1 MLLAVALPLLLL
13 SAPANPPGQPNPHRL
28 FSANP
33 LAGLPALPKP
43 HHTFGNCRAS
53 ALGSPWTGCPFTVD
67 ADSPLQIDFARITHA
82 WPLEV
87 GWGGGFHLDRDAD
100 GNPLWDEEAFL
111 ASQNRT
117 EVVEATRLCAKANA
131 SLTVTAYPWSYY
143 WGSGVRPS
151 ASAAA
156 QRVAKAQCPA
166 PHACDPTVRGP
177 AEALEVQWHRRRLQN
192 ISAWVAEANAEL
204 GSHVRIG
211 AILIDC
217 EQFYI
222 DQANQTLQQAL
233 ARKHDLIYTASLEFC
248 PQGECTIEQYNR
260 VQPPPVCPN
269 EPPWW

>member
-117 EVVEATRLCAKANA
+117 EVLEATRLCAKANA

-143 WGSGVRPS
+143 WGSGYYYRS
-151 ASAAA
+151 ADI
-156 QRVAKAQCPA
+156 
-166 PHACDPTVRGP
+166 H
-177 AEALEVQWHRRRLQN
+177 
-192 ISAWVAEANAEL
+192 
-204 GSHVRIG
+204 
-211 AILIDC
+211 
-217 EQFYI
+217 
-222 DQANQTLQQAL
+222 AL
-233 ARKHDLIYTASLEFC
+233 ATHLVDHCR
-248 PQGECTIEQYNR
+248 N
-260 VQPPPVCPN
+260 N
-269 EPPWW
+269 